1 MRNYIYICVCVT
13 IYTHTHTCATIYE
26 CMHVTFVCALPGHQ
40 TLPPLKYFWELLVNR
55 LFAVRTVHKLALELV
70 MSLISLILLEEYG
83 KDSELP
89 DALTIFRWY
98 VLLNPRFLYNVLWL
112 SHETLKGISFLSIV
126 NELK

>member
-1 MRNYIYICVCVT
+1 MCVWNYIYI
-13 IYTHTHTCATIYE
+13 YTHTCVTIYE
-26 CMHVTFVCALPGHQ
+26 CMHVTFVCALPGHH

-89 DALTIFRWY
+89 DALGLFSGGTY
-98 VLLNPRFLYNVLWL
+98 CL
-112 SHETLKGISFLSIV
+112 TLVSYKMSYGSLM
-126 NELK
+126 KY